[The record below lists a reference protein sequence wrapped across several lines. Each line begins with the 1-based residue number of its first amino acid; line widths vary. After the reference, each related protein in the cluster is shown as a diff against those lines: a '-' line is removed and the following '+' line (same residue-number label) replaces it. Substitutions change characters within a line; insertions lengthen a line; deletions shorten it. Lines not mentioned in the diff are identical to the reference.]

1 MSTYTIFMLV
11 ALPVLAIAWIA
22 YALWMR
28 KIRKEEEQQG
38 RPSSQRLQKTKSE
51 VADWAKKMAEFES
64 PARKKKAEQEKARQE
79 KTERVK
85 PDQPDKQA

>member
-1 MSTYTIFMLV
+1 MLI

-28 KIRKEEEQQG
+28 KVRKEEEQQG
-38 RPSSQRLQKTKSE
+38 RPTSQRLQKTKSE

-64 PARKKKAEQEKARQE
+64 PGRRKKAEQEKQQQE
-79 KTERVK
+79 NRERDK
-85 PDQPDKQA
+85 PDQPDKQT